1 MSANTDLQLFTY
13 YRSSAAYRVRIA
25 LALKQL
31 DYKQL
36 PVNLLKGDQKQ
47 ETYLKV
53 NPQGLVPALAIAEG
67 TITQSLAIIE
77 YLEETHSE
85 LPLLP
90 SKAIDRAYVRSM
102 AYQIAMEIH
111 PLNNPRITQF
121 LLLEIDVSKA
131 QKLYWY
137 RHWIDVGFAA
147 LERRLTL
154 SGSNGRFCFGD
165 AVSLADI
172 CLIPQVYNALRFDCP
187 LQDYPTIGAIYD
199 YCYQLPAFVAA
210 SPEAQPDYPEQ

>member
-1 MSANTDLQLFTY
+1 M
-13 YRSSAAYRVRIA
+13 
-25 LALKQL
+25 
-31 DYKQL
+31 
-36 PVNLLKGDQKQ
+36 
-47 ETYLKV
+47 
-53 NPQGLVPALAIAEG
+53 PALATAEG